1 MVPFASSIFLLV
13 PEMVPAT
20 ELARGLELQLE
31 KDLVKTPEIEPATAL
46 VIAQGIAQ
54 SNRWVLSSQPSTSS
68 TMADLL
74 TWSNTV
80 LPAALVA
87 RASPEVDLV
96 STAKVLEQILEVA
109 PFAAPFCGSKEMT
122 TSLLVFA
129 SFRATELWPTLMI

>member
-20 ELARGLELQLE
+20 ELGRGLELQLE

-54 SNRWVLSSQPSTSS
+54 GIAQSNRWVLSSQPSASS
-68 TMADLL
+68 AMADLL
-74 TWSNTV
+74 TWSNIV

-109 PFAAPFCGSKEMT
+109 PFAVPFCGSKEMT
-122 TSLLVFA
+122 T
-129 SFRATELWPTLMI
+129 

>member
-54 SNRWVLSSQPSTSS
+54 SNRWVLSSPPWVSS
-68 TMADLL
+68 SMADRL
-74 TWSNTV
+74 TW
-80 LPAALVA
+80 
-87 RASPEVDLV
+87 
-96 STAKVLEQILEVA
+96 
-109 PFAAPFCGSKEMT
+109 
-122 TSLLVFA
+122 
-129 SFRATELWPTLMI
+129 

>member
-20 ELARGLELQLE
+20 ELGRGLELQLE

-54 SNRWVLSSQPSTSS
+54 GIAQSNRWVLSSQPSTSS

-74 TWSNTV
+74 T
-80 LPAALVA
+80 
-87 RASPEVDLV
+87 
-96 STAKVLEQILEVA
+96 
-109 PFAAPFCGSKEMT
+109 
-122 TSLLVFA
+122 
-129 SFRATELWPTLMI
+129 